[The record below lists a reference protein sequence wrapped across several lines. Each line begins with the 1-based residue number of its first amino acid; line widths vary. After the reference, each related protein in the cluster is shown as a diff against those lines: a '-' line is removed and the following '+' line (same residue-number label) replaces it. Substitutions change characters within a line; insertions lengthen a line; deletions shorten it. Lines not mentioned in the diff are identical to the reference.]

1 MKWGLLLF
9 PVLTVVLLS
18 MVGCRST
25 SYETYQPAMSIAP
38 PTITY
43 RAESPAPSLSSPSPS
58 CGPGCRS
65 CPGGSASSWS
75 EPGRF
80 TPASG

>member
-1 MKWGLLLF
+1 MNWRFLLF
-9 PVLTVVLLS
+9 SVLTVVPALLS
-18 MVGCRST
+18 GCRST
-25 SYETYQPAMSIAP
+25 SYETLQPAMSIAP

-43 RAESPAPSLSSPSPS
+43 QDEGPAPSLSAPSPS

-65 CPGGSASSWS
+65 CPGSSASSWS

-80 TPASG
+80 TPAAG